1 MVVKIIIIFVLSY
14 LYYCLY
20 KISPAKVTKNKLS
33 TKDVD
38 NYTYNPVY
46 NLLITL
52 HFSTHSVSEHNKC

>member
-46 NLLITL
+46 N
-52 HFSTHSVSEHNKC
+52 